1 MLSQRY
7 GLDGSFVECNVSSW
21 AVSYWFPPHR
31 PSPRFPCQSEVREIK
46 HWAHCSVREHCGREW
61 NHEMCFVMRF
71 NWHLFRSYWIHV
83 VMDMFWTRTP
93 AESQICD
100 QSEFAS
106 SRDSV
111 TTIQY
116 ECFVSIRQRADKN
129 QSNIE
134 NISDKH
140 WFYVYHIKTRRNNR
154 SGMWNTKILGI

>member
-21 AVSYWFPPHR
+21 AISYWFPPHR
-31 PSPRFPCQSEVREIK
+31 PSPRFPYQSEVREIK
-46 HWAHCSVREHCGREW
+46 HWAQFESIADENEIMKCVSWCVSIRT
-61 NHEMCFVMRF
+61 
-71 NWHLFRSYWIHV
+71 YWIHV
-83 VMDMFWTRTP
+83 VMDTFWTRTP
-93 AESQICD
+93 AESQICL

-106 SRDSV
+106 SHDFV
-111 TTIQY
+111 TTIQD

-134 NISDKH
+134 NISDKN

-154 SGMWNTKILGI
+154 SCMWDTKILGISAW